1 MAFFGFKDMDKLS
14 GVDLAIYR
22 FIVEH
27 DEQIP
32 YMRVRELAR
41 GAHVSNS
48 SVMRFIRKIGYDSFP
63 EFKVSLRSE
72 NPIQEAD
79 DDDAAIQFIAPS
91 AFPPDL
97 TQTIRLAAQ
106 IMVNAD
112 NIVFV
117 GIGASAALGE
127 YASRQ
132 TSSLGFN
139 SYVVKDPFYP
149 LLPQLRNT
157 SNNVLMALSVSGQTT
172 EMVEMLNDFVNN
184 PEVNIISITGSIE
197 STIARMSRYA
207 LTYHTPEQRIHQ
219 YYDLTSQVPCLY
231 IIEAL
236 LRELRHQEQVQ
247 HRF

>member
-1 MAFFGFKDMDKLS
+1 MAFFGYKDIDKLS

-72 NPIQEAD
+72 TPIQKP
-79 DDDAAIQFIAPS
+79 DAPGIQFVQPS
-91 AFPPDL
+91 AFPADI
-97 TQTIRLAAQ
+97 TKIIRLAAQ
-106 IMVNAD
+106 LMVNAD

-157 SNNVLMALSVSGQTT
+157 SNNVLVAVSVSGQTS
-172 EMVEMLNDFVNN
+172 ELVEMLNGFVNN
-184 PEVNIISITGSIE
+184 PEVNIISITSNLE

-207 LTYHTPEQRIHQ
+207 LTYRATEERIHQ

-236 LRELRHQEQVQ
+236 LRELRHQEVVQ
-247 HRF
+247 HRFE

>member
-1 MAFFGFKDMDKLS
+1 MAFFGYKDIDKLS

-72 NPIQEAD
+72 TPIQKP
-79 DDDAAIQFIAPS
+79 DAPGIQFVQPS
-91 AFPPDL
+91 AFPADI
-97 TQTIRLAAQ
+97 TKIIRLAAQ
-106 IMVNAD
+106 LMVNAD

-139 SYVVKDPFYP
+139 SYVVK
-149 LLPQLRNT
+149 R
-157 SNNVLMALSVSGQTT
+157 
-172 EMVEMLNDFVNN
+172 
-184 PEVNIISITGSIE
+184 IISIH
-197 STIARMSRYA
+197 Y
-207 LTYHTPEQRIHQ
+207 YHNYVILVITFWWQCQSPVRR
-219 YYDLTSQVPCLY
+219 LSWLKCLMT
-231 IIEAL
+231 L
-236 LRELRHQEQVQ
+236 
-247 HRF
+247 